1 LLLYFFTFFMD
12 HIRPSASI
20 DKCILSFSHDRYT
33 SRKKATAAA
42 IAKAE
47 REIASN
53 SNGVSHLIL
62 RAADDKID
70 HLKFLFLINGIPVM
84 CYALGNLLISSL
96 REIVIIGSEEV
107 EQVTTSF
114 LETVGTQGKEISFVR
129 EDPDN
134 LSLFNTLQLGK
145 SQLNIEPNEL
155 VLFQPGDLPFMFD
168 IEKILHDSDIQDYN
182 LILWLNSRQ
191 MMFPDYRHNPKS
203 EFVRRNYHYRALC
216 KETNELHEVKE
227 PNIYPINLSAV
238 DSDIIDQL
246 HSTRKDGNIIKAGI
260 RKVLSMPSR
269 ILKLIPI
276 MAYHAMHFRSD
287 LKQFRKED
295 KYLFG
300 MHRDNFDRAV
310 SVLLDTEFITKFH
323 SDPAFVADVD
333 ALEDW
338 EDFEAL
344 AHYANINFGED
355 GLTHIH
361 PFGEE
366 LLRFRK
372 ERMPALKTQIAMYNN
387 FPTYINS
394 LYKSL
399 KMNNVPFPNGSR
411 YVPHTTN
418 GKKNGHA
425 QKTKHAFSW
434 YSNKCNAIK
443 VERVS

>member
-1 LLLYFFTFFMD
+1 MN
-12 HIRPSASI
+12 HIRPTVNI

-33 SRKKATAAA
+33 SRKKANAAA

-53 SNGVSHLIL
+53 SNGISHLIL
-62 RAADDKID
+62 RAVDDKID
-70 HLKFLFLINGIPVM
+70 HLKFLFLINDIPVM

-134 LSLFNTLQLGK
+134 LNLFNTLQLGK

-269 ILKLIPI
+269 ILKLLPI

-344 AHYANINFGED
+344 AHYANIKFGED

-366 LLRFRK
+366 LLHFRK

-418 GKKNGHA
+418 GKKNGPA

>member
-1 LLLYFFTFFMD
+1 MD
-12 HIRPSASI
+12 HIRHSAKI

-33 SRKKATAAA
+33 SRKKANAAA

-53 SNGVSHLIL
+53 RNGISHLIL

-70 HLKFLFLINGIPVM
+70 HLKFLFLINGIPVV

-96 REIVIIGSEEV
+96 KEIVIIGSEEV
-107 EQVTTSF
+107 EQVATSF
-114 LETVGTQGKEISFVR
+114 LETVGAQGKKVSFVR
-129 EDPDN
+129 EDPNN
-134 LSLFNTLQLGK
+134 LNLFNTLQLGK
-145 SQLNIEPNEL
+145 SRLNLEPNEL

-168 IEKILHDSDIQDYN
+168 IEKILHDNDIQDYN

-191 MMFPDYRHNPKS
+191 MMFPDYQLNPES

-238 DSDIIDQL
+238 DSDIIDHL

-269 ILKLIPI
+269 ILKLLPI
-276 MAYHAMHFRSD
+276 IAYHAMHFKSD
-287 LKQFRKED
+287 LKQFRKKDE
-295 KYLFG
+295 YLFG

-310 SVLLDTEFITKFH
+310 SVLLDTEFTTKFH
-323 SDPAFVADVD
+323 NDPAFVSDVD

-344 AHYANINFGED
+344 TNYSNLKLGED
-355 GLTHIH
+355 GLAHIH

-366 LLRFRK
+366 LLHFRK
-372 ERMPALKTQIAMYNN
+372 ERMPTLKTQIDMYNS

-394 LYKSL
+394 FYQSL
-399 KMNNVPFPNGSR
+399 KMDRVPFPNGNQYIPDKTER
-411 YVPHTTN
+411 
-418 GKKNGHA
+418 KQNGHA

-434 YSNKCNAIK
+434 YLKKCSSIK
-443 VERVS
+443 IERVS

>member
-1 LLLYFFTFFMD
+1 MD
-12 HIRPSASI
+12 HIRPSSRI

-33 SRKKATAAA
+33 SRKKANAAA

-53 SNGVSHLIL
+53 RNGISHLIL

-70 HLKFLFLINGIPVM
+70 HLKFLFLINGIPVV

-96 REIVIIGSEEV
+96 KEIVIIGSEEV
-107 EQVTTSF
+107 EQVATSF
-114 LETVGTQGKEISFVR
+114 LETVGAQGKKVSFVR
-129 EDPDN
+129 EDPNN
-134 LSLFNTLQLGK
+134 LNLFNTLQLGK
-145 SQLNIEPNEL
+145 SRLNLEPNEL

-168 IEKILHDSDIQDYN
+168 IEKILHDNDIQDYN

-191 MMFPDYRHNPKS
+191 MMFPDYQLNPES

-238 DSDIIDQL
+238 DSDIIDHL

-269 ILKLIPI
+269 ILKLLPVI
-276 MAYHAMHFRSD
+276 AYHAMHFKSD
-287 LKQFRKED
+287 LKQFRKKD
-295 KYLFG
+295 DYLFG

-310 SVLLDTEFITKFH
+310 SVLLDTEFTTKFH
-323 SDPAFVADVD
+323 NDPAFVSDVD

-344 AHYANINFGED
+344 TNYSNLKLGED
-355 GLTHIH
+355 GLAHIH

-366 LLRFRK
+366 LLYFRK
-372 ERMPALKTQIAMYNN
+372 ERMPTLKTQIDMYNN

-394 LYKSL
+394 FYQSL
-399 KMNNVPFPNGSR
+399 KMDRVPFPNGNQYIPDKTER
-411 YVPHTTN
+411 
-418 GKKNGHA
+418 KQNGHA
-425 QKTKHAFSW
+425 QKTKLAFSW
-434 YSNKCNAIK
+434 YSKKCSSIK
-443 VERVS
+443 IERVS

>member
-1 LLLYFFTFFMD
+1 MD
-12 HIRPSASI
+12 HIRHSAKI

-33 SRKKATAAA
+33 SRKKANAAA

-53 SNGVSHLIL
+53 RNGISHLIL

-70 HLKFLFLINGIPVM
+70 HLKFLFLINGIPVV

-96 REIVIIGSEEV
+96 KEIVIIGSEEV
-107 EQVTTSF
+107 EQVATSF
-114 LETVGTQGKEISFVR
+114 LETVGAQGKKVSFVR
-129 EDPDN
+129 EDPNN
-134 LSLFNTLQLGK
+134 LNLFNTLQLGK
-145 SQLNIEPNEL
+145 SRLNLEPNEL

-168 IEKILHDSDIQDYN
+168 IEKILHDNDIQDFN

-191 MMFPDYRHNPKS
+191 MMFPDYQLNPES

-238 DSDIIDQL
+238 DSDIIDHL

-269 ILKLIPI
+269 ILKLLPI
-276 MAYHAMHFRSD
+276 IAYHAMHFKSD
-287 LKQFRKED
+287 LKQFRKKDE
-295 KYLFG
+295 YLFG

-310 SVLLDTEFITKFH
+310 SVLLDTEFTTKFH
-323 SDPAFVADVD
+323 NDPAFVSDVD

-344 AHYANINFGED
+344 TNYSNLKLGED
-355 GLTHIH
+355 GLAHIH
-361 PFGEE
+361 PFGKE
-366 LLRFRK
+366 LLHFRK
-372 ERMPALKTQIAMYNN
+372 ERMPTLKTQIDMYNS

-394 LYKSL
+394 FYQSL
-399 KMNNVPFPNGSR
+399 KMDRVPFPNGNQYIPDKTER
-411 YVPHTTN
+411 
-418 GKKNGHA
+418 KQNGHA

-434 YSNKCNAIK
+434 YSKKCNSIK
-443 VERVS
+443 IERVS

>member
-1 LLLYFFTFFMD
+1 MN
-12 HIRPSASI
+12 HIRPTVNI

-33 SRKKATAAA
+33 SRKKANAAA

-53 SNGVSHLIL
+53 SNGISHLIL
-62 RAADDKID
+62 RAVDDKID
-70 HLKFLFLINGIPVM
+70 HLKFLFLINDIPVM

-96 REIVIIGSEEV
+96 KEIVIIGSEEV
-107 EQVTTSF
+107 EQVATTF
-114 LETVGTQGKEISFVR
+114 LETVGTHGKKVSFVR
-129 EDPDN
+129 EDPNN
-134 LSLFNTLQLGK
+134 LNLFNTLQLGK

-168 IEKILHDSDIQDYN
+168 IEKILHDSDIQNYN

-191 MMFPDYRHNPKS
+191 MMFPDYRHNPES

-238 DSDIIDQL
+238 DSDIIDHL

-269 ILKLIPI
+269 ILKLLPI

-344 AHYANINFGED
+344 AHYANIKFGED

-366 LLRFRK
+366 LLHFRK

-399 KMNNVPFPNGSR
+399 KMNNVPFPSGSR

-418 GKKNGHA
+418 GKKNGCA

>member
-1 LLLYFFTFFMD
+1 
-12 HIRPSASI
+12 
-20 DKCILSFSHDRYT
+20 
-33 SRKKATAAA
+33 
-42 IAKAE
+42 
-47 REIASN
+47 
-53 SNGVSHLIL
+53 
-62 RAADDKID
+62 
-70 HLKFLFLINGIPVM
+70 M

-269 ILKLIPI
+269 ILKLLPI

-344 AHYANINFGED
+344 AHYANIKFGED

-366 LLRFRK
+366 LLHFRK

-418 GKKNGHA
+418 GKKNGPA

-443 VERVS
+443 VERLG

>member
-1 LLLYFFTFFMD
+1 
-12 HIRPSASI
+12 
-20 DKCILSFSHDRYT
+20 
-33 SRKKATAAA
+33 
-42 IAKAE
+42 
-47 REIASN
+47 
-53 SNGVSHLIL
+53 
-62 RAADDKID
+62 
-70 HLKFLFLINGIPVM
+70 
-84 CYALGNLLISSL
+84 
-96 REIVIIGSEEV
+96 
-107 EQVTTSF
+107 
-114 LETVGTQGKEISFVR
+114 
-129 EDPDN
+129 
-134 LSLFNTLQLGK
+134 
-145 SQLNIEPNEL
+145 
-155 VLFQPGDLPFMFD
+155 
-168 IEKILHDSDIQDYN
+168 
-182 LILWLNSRQ
+182 
-191 MMFPDYRHNPKS
+191 
-203 EFVRRNYHYRALC
+203 
-216 KETNELHEVKE
+216 
-227 PNIYPINLSAV
+227 
-238 DSDIIDQL
+238 
-246 HSTRKDGNIIKAGI
+246 
-260 RKVLSMPSR
+260 
-269 ILKLIPI
+269 

-344 AHYANINFGED
+344 AHYANIKFGED

-366 LLRFRK
+366 LLHFRK
-372 ERMPALKTQIAMYNN
+372 ERMPALKTKIAMYNN

-411 YVPHTTN
+411 YVPHTTD
-418 GKKNGHA
+418 GKKNGCA

-443 VERVS
+443 VGRVS

>member
-1 LLLYFFTFFMD
+1 MN
-12 HIRPSASI
+12 HIRPTVNI

-33 SRKKATAAA
+33 SRKKANAAA

-53 SNGVSHLIL
+53 SNGISHLIL
-62 RAADDKID
+62 RAVDDKID
-70 HLKFLFLINGIPVM
+70 HLKFLFLINDIPVM

-96 REIVIIGSEEV
+96 KEIVIIGSEEV
-107 EQVTTSF
+107 EQVATTF
-114 LETVGTQGKEISFVR
+114 LETVGTHGKKVSFVR
-129 EDPDN
+129 EDPNN
-134 LSLFNTLQLGK
+134 LNLFNTLQLGK

-191 MMFPDYRHNPKS
+191 MMFPDYRHNPES

-260 RKVLSMPSR
+260 RRVLSMPSR
-269 ILKLIPI
+269 ILKLLPI

-344 AHYANINFGED
+344 AHYANIKFGED

-366 LLRFRK
+366 LLHFRK
-372 ERMPALKTQIAMYNN
+372 EGMPALKTKIAMYNN
-387 FPTYINS
+387 FPIYINS

-411 YVPHTTN
+411 YVPHTTD
-418 GKKNGHA
+418 GKKNERA

>member
-1 LLLYFFTFFMD
+1 MN
-12 HIRPSASI
+12 HIRPTVNI

-33 SRKKATAAA
+33 SRKKANAAA

-53 SNGVSHLIL
+53 SNGISHLIL
-62 RAADDKID
+62 RAVDDKID
-70 HLKFLFLINGIPVM
+70 HLKFLFLINDIPVM

-96 REIVIIGSEEV
+96 KEIVIIGSEEV
-107 EQVTTSF
+107 EQVATTF
-114 LETVGTQGKEISFVR
+114 LETVGTHGKKVSFVR
-129 EDPDN
+129 EDPNN
-134 LSLFNTLQLGK
+134 LNLFNTLRLGK

-168 IEKILHDSDIQDYN
+168 IEKILRDSDIQNYN

-191 MMFPDYRHNPKS
+191 MMFPDYRHNPES

-238 DSDIIDQL
+238 DSDIIDHL

-260 RKVLSMPSR
+260 RKVLSVPSR
-269 ILKLIPI
+269 ILKLLPM

-344 AHYANINFGED
+344 AHYANIKFGED

-361 PFGEE
+361 PFGKE
-366 LLRFRK
+366 LLHFRK
-372 ERMPALKTQIAMYNN
+372 EGMPALKTKIAMYNN

-399 KMNNVPFPNGSR
+399 KMNNVPFPNGSQ
-411 YVPHTTN
+411 YVPHTTD
-418 GKKNGHA
+418 GKKDGCA

>member
-1 LLLYFFTFFMD
+1 MD

-20 DKCILSFSHDRYT
+20 DKCLLSFSHDRYT
-33 SRKKATAAA
+33 SRKKANAAA

-96 REIVIIGSEEV
+96 KEIVIIGSEEV
-107 EQVTTSF
+107 EQVATDF
-114 LETVGTQGKEISFVR
+114 LETVGTQGKKVSFVR
-129 EDPDN
+129 EDSN
-134 LSLFNTLQLGK
+134 KLNLFNTMQLGK
-145 SQLNIEPNEL
+145 HRLNIEPNEL
-155 VLFQPGDLPFMFD
+155 ILFQPGDLPFMFD
-168 IEKILHDSDIQDYN
+168 IEEILHDSDIQSYN

-191 MMFPDYRHNPKS
+191 MMFPNHQHNPDS
-203 EFVRRNYHYRALC
+203 EFIRRNYHYRALC

-238 DSDIIDQL
+238 DSDIIDHL

-260 RKVLSMPSR
+260 RKALSMPSR
-269 ILKLIPI
+269 ILKLLPI
-276 MAYHAMHFRSD
+276 MAYHAMLFRSD

-310 SVLLDTEFITKFH
+310 SILLDTEFTTKFH
-323 SDPAFVADVD
+323 NDPAFVSDVD

-344 AHYANINFGED
+344 TSYANAQFGENS
-355 GLTHIH
+355 LTRIH

-366 LLRFRK
+366 LLFFREK
-372 ERMPALKTQIAMYNN
+372 KMHDLKDKVGMYKN
-387 FPTYINS
+387 FHSYTNS
-394 LYKSL
+394 FYKSL
-399 KMNNVPFPNGSR
+399 KMQHVPFPNGNKYIPFEKTS
-411 YVPHTTN
+411 
-418 GKKNGHA
+418 KNDKHA
-425 QKTKHAFSW
+425 QKQAHALSW
-434 YSNKCNAIK
+434 YADKCKAIK
-443 VERVS
+443 IVK

>member
-1 LLLYFFTFFMD
+1 M
-12 HIRPSASI
+12 
-20 DKCILSFSHDRYT
+20 
-33 SRKKATAAA
+33 
-42 IAKAE
+42 
-47 REIASN
+47 
-53 SNGVSHLIL
+53 
-62 RAADDKID
+62 
-70 HLKFLFLINGIPVM
+70 
-84 CYALGNLLISSL
+84 
-96 REIVIIGSEEV
+96 

-269 ILKLIPI
+269 ILKLLPI
-276 MAYHAMHFRSD
+276 MAYLS
-287 LKQFRKED
+287 L
-295 KYLFG
+295 
-300 MHRDNFDRAV
+300 
-310 SVLLDTEFITKFH
+310 I
-323 SDPAFVADVD
+323 
-333 ALEDW
+333 
-338 EDFEAL
+338 
-344 AHYANINFGED
+344 
-355 GLTHIH
+355 HI
-361 PFGEE
+361 
-366 LLRFRK
+366 
-372 ERMPALKTQIAMYNN
+372 
-387 FPTYINS
+387 
-394 LYKSL
+394 
-399 KMNNVPFPNGSR
+399 
-411 YVPHTTN
+411 
-418 GKKNGHA
+418 
-425 QKTKHAFSW
+425 
-434 YSNKCNAIK
+434 
-443 VERVS
+443 

>member
-1 LLLYFFTFFMD
+1 MD

-33 SRKKATAAA
+33 SRKKANAAA

-107 EQVTTSF
+107 EQVATTF
-114 LETVGTQGKEISFVR
+114 LETVGTQGKKVSFVR
-129 EDPDN
+129 EDPDKLN
-134 LSLFNTLQLGK
+134 LFNTLQLGK
-145 SQLNIEPNEL
+145 SRLNLEPNEL

-238 DSDIIDQL
+238 DSDIIDHL

-269 ILKLIPI
+269 ILKLLPI

-310 SVLLDTEFITKFH
+310 SVLL
-323 SDPAFVADVD
+323 
-333 ALEDW
+333 
-338 EDFEAL
+338 
-344 AHYANINFGED
+344 
-355 GLTHIH
+355 
-361 PFGEE
+361 
-366 LLRFRK
+366 
-372 ERMPALKTQIAMYNN
+372 
-387 FPTYINS
+387 
-394 LYKSL
+394 
-399 KMNNVPFPNGSR
+399 R
-411 YVPHTTN
+411 Y
-418 GKKNGHA
+418 
-425 QKTKHAFSW
+425 
-434 YSNKCNAIK
+434 
-443 VERVS
+443 